1 MPPQARSGVA
11 LRVSPGWGEHAENGP
26 EAELLYA
33 AVWGDTDAVKALLAE
48 APRLGV
54 NAADTAGNTA
64 LMRAANGGYIEMV
77 TALLAA
83 PGLDVNA
90 ADGDGWTALMW
101 AVNGG
106 HAENVRAL
114 LAYPGV
120 DVSATDRNG
129 RTARA
134 LAKAG
139 GNGKIASLLRPPG
152 TNDTCCVIN

>member
-54 NAADTAGNTA
+54 NAADAAGNTA

-77 TALLAA
+77 TALHISQHRF
-83 PGLDVNA
+83 VIVF
-90 ADGDGWTALMW
+90 TALADVLRIAPCRTGFRRCRYNRTRW
-101 AVNGG
+101 
-106 HAENVRAL
+106 RRCL
-114 LAYPGV
+114 V
-120 DVSATDRNG
+120 DSCG
-129 RTARA
+129 
-134 LAKAG
+134 LG
-139 GNGKIASLLRPPG
+139 
-152 TNDTCCVIN
+152 